1 MSTSTIKQPDVADS
15 RERIVITPPGRL
27 NLPPWRAMWQ
37 AREVAVRLAQRDII
51 VRYRQTFF
59 GIAWVVLQ
67 PLVGAGIFTIVF
79 GVIAGL
85 PTGKIPTFLFT
96 LAGMIAW
103 NLFSGALGRAASS
116 MVANQALVQKVFF
129 PRALVPLSSLA
140 SLLLDFA
147 VGLLLAIT
155 LLFVF
160 GINPGWPVLLL
171 PLWVAL
177 MLLIGTGIG
186 LAAAAYMVKY
196 RDVGYVLPWVVQILL
211 YASPV
216 AYALAVVPSGIRWLF
231 DINPATWF
239 LESFRW
245 SLLGTEAPPTWQVLA
260 LVIAAPLIFCLG
272 LLVFQKNEREF
283 ADYI

>member
-1 MSTSTIKQPDVADS
+1 MENA
-15 RERIVITPPGRL
+15 REHIVITPPGRL
-27 NLPPWRAMWQ
+27 NMPPWRDMWR

-51 VRYRQTFF
+51 VRYRQTVF
-59 GIAWVVLQ
+59 GFAWVILQ

-85 PTGKIPTFLFT
+85 STGKIPTFLFT
-96 LAGMIAW
+96 LAGMLAW
-103 NLFSGALGRAASS
+103 NLFSGSLNRASSS
-116 MVANQALVQKVFF
+116 MVSNQALVQKVFF

-140 SLLLDFA
+140 SLVVDFA
-147 VGLLLAIT
+147 VGLVLAIA

-160 GINPGWPVLLL
+160 GINPGWPALLL
-171 PLWVAL
+171 PVWVAL

-216 AYALAVVPSGIRWLF
+216 AYALAVVPGSIRWLF

-245 SLLGTEAPPTWQVLA
+245 SLLGTEAPPAWQVIA
-260 LVIAAPLIFCLG
+260 LVIAAPVIFFLG
-272 LLVFQKNEREF
+272 LLIFQKNEREF

>member
-1 MSTSTIKQPDVADS
+1 MDEI
-15 RERIVITPPGRL
+15 REQIVILPPGRL
-27 NLPPWRAMWQ
+27 HMPPWRDIWR

-59 GIAWVVLQ
+59 GFAWVILQ

-85 PTGKIPTFLFT
+85 STGATPTFLFT
-96 LAGMIAW
+96 LAGMLAW
-103 NLFSGALGRAASS
+103 NLFSGALTRTASS
-116 MVANQALVQKVFF
+116 MVSNQALVQKVFF
-129 PRALVPLSSLA
+129 PRVLVPISSLA
-140 SLLLDFA
+140 SLLVDFA
-147 VGLLLAIT
+147 VGLVLAVI

-160 GINPGWPVLLL
+160 QINPGWAVLLL
-171 PLWVAL
+171 PVWVLL
-177 MLLIGTGIG
+177 MLMIGTGIG

-196 RDVGYVLPWVVQILL
+196 RDVGYVLPWLVQILL

-216 AYALAVVPSGIRWLF
+216 AYALAVVPSSIRWLF

-239 LESFRW
+239 LEAFRW
-245 SLLGTEAPPTWQVLA
+245 SLLGTEAPPGWQVVA
-260 LVIAAPLIFCLG
+260 LVIAAPVILFLG
-272 LLVFQKNEREF
+272 LIVFQTNEREF